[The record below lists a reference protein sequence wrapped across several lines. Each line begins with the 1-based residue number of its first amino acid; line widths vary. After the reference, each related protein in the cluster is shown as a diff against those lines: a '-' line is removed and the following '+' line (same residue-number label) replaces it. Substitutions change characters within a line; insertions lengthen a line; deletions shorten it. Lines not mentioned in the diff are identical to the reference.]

1 MTSTGDGTR
10 EILTFWFEEIGPKRW
25 WEGRSREVDADI
37 RARFLGLWEDWR
49 GRAADHFLGTA
60 EKALAAIIL
69 FDQFPRNMFRG
80 EARAF
85 ATDALA
91 LEIAI
96 GAIDKG
102 HAERLTEDE
111 LSFLYMPFQHS
122 EDLAM
127 QDRAVALFTELG
139 NPDNVR
145 YARAHREII
154 ARYGRFPA
162 RNAALGRES
171 QPEEADAIATTAS
184 W

>member
-1 MTSTGDGTR
+1 MTSTSDGTH
-10 EILTFWFEEIGPKRW
+10 EILAFWFDEIGPKRW
-25 WEGRSREVDADI
+25 WEGRSREVDAAI
-37 RARFLGLWEDWR
+37 RTRFLPLWEEWR
-49 GRAADHFLGTA
+49 GREADHFLGTA
-60 EKALAAIIL
+60 EKALAAIVL
-69 FDQFPRNMFRG
+69 FDQFSRNMFRG

-85 ATDALA
+85 STDALA

-102 HAERLTEDE
+102 YAERLTEDE

-127 QDRAVALFTELG
+127 QDRAVTLFTSLG
-139 NPDNVR
+139 NADNVQ

-171 QPEEADAIATTAS
+171 MPEESGAIATTAS